1 MIPAT
6 TAPLHHAAPPPAQV
20 TQGSASETD
29 LLALAE
35 GCLLTAAHHAAA
47 SDSATAGAMRDEAKD
62 DDDESAA
69 PPSRHRLRGLCRAF
83 QELQRDGRYWAPHAP
98 RENGAAG
105 LFHQRDFVY
114 LCVLGGRMGSVGR
127 SGIPVA
133 PFPLQPAQPAPR
145 DRPVH

>member
-1 MIPAT
+1 MLCADMNDLPRS
-6 TAPLHHAAPPPAQV
+6 AQV

-47 SDSATAGAMRDEAKD
+47 ADSLAAMRDEVNPT
-62 DDDESAA
+62 EEVA

-83 QELQRDGRYWAPHAP
+83 QELQGDGRYWAPHAP
-98 RENGAAG
+98 RENGSAG

-114 LCVLGGRMGSVGR
+114 L
-127 SGIPVA
+127 
-133 PFPLQPAQPAPR
+133 
-145 DRPVH
+145 